1 MSQSL
6 SKECTPLK
14 AEYDSCFNAWLES
27 YLTPGPRPE
36 SIHEQDWVAQRTKAK
51 AKEYDDKCGEVWKAY
66 SACVKVG
73 LIRMR
78 GRGYL
83 DKLIVGPLQ
92 RAVKANNLETLIQ
105 QAREENP
112 LPDMNSHIDKSRP

>member
-14 AEYDSCFNAWLES
+14 VEYDSCFNAWLES

-36 SIHEQDWVAQRTKAK
+36 SIPEQDWVAQRSKAK

-73 LIRMR
+73 IICA
-78 GRGYL
+78 GRG
-83 DKLIVGPLQ
+83 IG
-92 RAVKANNLETLIQ
+92 ETDRWNI
-105 QAREENP
+105 AE
-112 LPDMNSHIDKSRP
+112 SGKSK

>member
-1 MSQSL
+1 
-6 SKECTPLK
+6 LK
-14 AEYDSCFNAWLES
+14 SEYDSCFNAWLES

-36 SIHEQDWVAQRTKAK
+36 SIPEQDWAAQRTKAK

-73 LIRMR
+73 LILM
-78 GRGYL
+78 GGVIGV
-83 DKLIVGPLQ
+83 LIVGPLQ

-112 LPDMNSHIDKSRP
+112 LPDMNSHIDKSSRP

>member
-14 AEYDSCFNAWLES
+14 VEYDSCFNAWLES

-36 SIHEQDWVAQRTKAK
+36 SIPEQDWVAQRTKAK

-73 LIRMR
+73 TIHM
-78 GRGYL
+78 GEGYWRT
-83 DKLIVGPLQ
+83 DRWNITESG
-92 RAVKANNLETLIQ
+92 
-105 QAREENP
+105 
-112 LPDMNSHIDKSRP
+112 KSQ